1 MHSKDIE
8 YASGRRLDSGFEK
21 VKPKSK
27 RRKLTKCRCGSITHL
42 TTNSKK
48 CPLNKANLKKVK
60 ESEVVVSNR
69 APNME
74 EQEIPNNCIKIIYYF
89 IFSLFRRLKRI
100 HINQPTDAHIRTK
113 LYLQKAKKQIYL
125 IVFSKYNK

>member
-8 YASGRRLDSGFEK
+8 YASGLGLDSGFEK
-21 VKPKSK
+21 VQPKSK

-48 CPLNKANLKKVK
+48 CPLNKANLKKANDSVEEIILK
-60 ESEVVVSNR
+60 NEDVVSNR

-74 EQEIPNNCIKIIYYF
+74 G
-89 IFSLFRRLKRI
+89 
-100 HINQPTDAHIRTK
+100 
-113 LYLQKAKKQIYL
+113 
-125 IVFSKYNK
+125 